1 MFKSL
6 TASLAI
12 LTLTAIPAFSS
23 MSGRATSV
31 SNIETVRLVQDKWF
45 GSSDKTL
52 NVNTVRVGDSIN
64 GLKINYI
71 GCVWQTKTFKGW
83 SGGPKYVAKANTYNC
98 YAGEKKHQIGPGMSG
113 PQLIMSVVKNVR

>member
-1 MFKSL
+1 MLKSL
-6 TASLAI
+6 TASLI
-12 LTLTAIPAFSS
+12 LLTLSAIPAFSS

-31 SNIETVRLVQDKWF
+31 SNIETVRLVQDTWF

-52 NVNTVRVGDSIN
+52 NVNTVRVGDTLS

-71 GCVWQTKTFKGW
+71 GCVWQTQTFKGW
-83 SGGPKYVAKANTYNC
+83 TGGPKHVTKANTYNC

-113 PQLIMSVVKNVR
+113 PQLIMTVVKTVR